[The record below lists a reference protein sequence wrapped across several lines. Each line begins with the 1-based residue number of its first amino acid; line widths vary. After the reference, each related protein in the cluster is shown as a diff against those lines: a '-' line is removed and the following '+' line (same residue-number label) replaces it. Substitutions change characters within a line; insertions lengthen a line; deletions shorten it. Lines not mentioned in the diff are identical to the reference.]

1 MDGKTLTLKHNV
13 CTPCP
18 YDRGNLYLG
27 TMGIFKGIAF
37 PEKVEDAYVMGSPCQ
52 FGWLD
57 KTDAH
62 VSQFFGRS
70 DDLRPSLPN
79 IAACIAGGRC
89 SIITN
94 IMSFKVATIVTLAA
108 VLASPAYSEEAAP
121 AEAPKENAELEAEM
135 SYVEALVNY
144 GYPDLAGPVI
154 EETKK
159 KWPESEVRF
168 FAIEI
173 RGMLALGKF
182 EDAEKKIAALPDRKS
197 TKYWA
202 ARLEVA
208 NNYFGRGQK
217 PECMK
222 IYDEFFKVFQK
233 PPADIKKFYMEACYA
248 YGQLLVGDRQYVKAA
263 QRYEALIAQLT
274 EGSEE
279 WCNLA
284 CETVEIYLRLAN
296 DEQAKIKDPKKNAK
310 EVKARDAQLALAGKI
325 VDKLLWQQEKPVYFG
340 RAVSMKAHIEEM
352 KGDIA
357 KASSIIDDY
366 KPQLEEIH
374 EQIVQFDPEGKMGL
388 LKQSPLPE
396 CMYLQAKMIWQ
407 EALAESKKKP
417 KRDDEKIKSLMFG
430 PKGKNGKRQGAKGA
444 FNMAVNVFLK
454 YETSTWAPA
463 AGDLSEEIKAF
474 AEKEYKAKIKTKVT
488 PEQIAKVRAAQ
499 FKDANEKF
507 LQGQYL
513 EAIDSYYG
521 VLSKY
526 PEIRESIPAIENIA
540 SAYLDLI
547 LETKDE
553 KKKEEYRMNAD
564 AVEGYLAER
573 FAGAKDKLIMM
584 AAGDATIRLA
594 AKETQYK
601 NPARADRLYTEFFS
615 NYTRHTTAATLAAAK
630 AMEFQKA
637 ERYEDAIKYWGIISK
652 VYTNTTFYA
661 SSLAQLSYCSGKL
674 GDKKAEI
681 DYITAYLP
689 IETVKIRKLQA
700 EFQLAQMYQKD
711 GMAILASAETNQ
723 APEAVEA
730 DEKRGTAQIIRAIK
744 TFSGFTAEV
753 DAALK
758 DPSTAKE
765 DAAKYAELREAAMFM
780 AGVCWSRMNRPE
792 KNLKTYRERAAKS
805 YEAYVEA
812 YPDGKYAKP
821 CYVQLGTIY
830 TALGDMAKS
839 KDALDRLSEKFPDSD
854 EAKNAKPRLAKNLI
868 EMGMKK
874 EGAEIYGEMLRTDG
888 AYTAGQFVNAG
899 EALIEAKSWDLA
911 NQAFEKA
918 IRMAG
923 TNSVTTVAK
932 ARLGQSKSAWKQG
945 SLAEARESLDLFL
958 ADKKMSRMAI
968 AADANFMLVEI
979 AKEQGRVEK
988 DATMRGK
995 YFGAAI
1001 GALKKVR
1008 QYWAK
1013 KPVWEQDQL
1022 NLLSG
1027 DVLVDRMK
1035 AEEAMGLKEDA
1046 QETCGKAA
1054 ATFQSFIQAHGVT
1067 EQHPLDKMAA
1077 GEVANLERAY
1087 STMVPLMAKRADLA
1101 DLVMRYGQE
1110 YLDLFPNGK
1119 SRTEIANCMNQAKAD
1134 LPAKAGAQN

>member
-1 MDGKTLTLKHNV
+1 MRFKVVPILTLT
-13 CTPCP
+13 
-18 YDRGNLYLG
+18 
-27 TMGIFKGIAF
+27 
-37 PEKVEDAYVMGSPCQ
+37 
-52 FGWLD
+52 
-57 KTDAH
+57 
-62 VSQFFGRS
+62 
-70 DDLRPSLPN
+70 
-79 IAACIAGGRC
+79 
-89 SIITN
+89 
-94 IMSFKVATIVTLAA
+94 A
-108 VLASPAYSEEAAP
+108 VLASPAFAAETAPAAAP
-121 AEAPKENAELEAEM
+121 AEAPQENPELEAEM
-135 SYVEALVNY
+135 SYVEALVNF

-154 EETKK
+154 DQTKK
-159 KWPESEVRF
+159 RWPESEVRF

-173 RGMLALGKF
+173 RGMLALGQF
-182 EDAEKKIAALPDRKS
+182 EQAEKKIAALPDRKS

-217 PECMK
+217 QECMK
-222 IYDEFFKVFQK
+222 IYDEFFKVFPK
-233 PPADIKKFYMEACYA
+233 PPKDIRKFYMEACYA
-248 YGQLLVGDRQYVKAA
+248 YGQLLVGDKQYVKAA
-263 QRYEALIAQLT
+263 ERYDALLKQLQ
-274 EGSEE
+274 EGSDE

-284 CETVEIYLRLAN
+284 CETVEINLRLAT
-296 DEQAKIKDPKKNAK
+296 DMQAKIADPKKNAK
-310 EVKARDAQLALAGKI
+310 ELKQRDGYLVAAGKI

-340 RAVSMKAHIEEM
+340 RAVSMKAHIEQM
-352 KGDIA
+352 RGDIE
-357 KASSIIDDY
+357 KATTIIDDY
-366 KPQLEEIH
+366 KPDLEAIH
-374 EQIVQFDPEGKMGL
+374 KQIAEFDPEGKMGL

-396 CMYLQAKMIWQ
+396 CLYLQAKMRWD
-407 EALAESKKKP
+407 EALAEARKKP
-417 KRDDEKIKSLMFG
+417 KRNDDRIKDLMFG
-430 PKGKNGKRQGAKGA
+430 PRGADKKRQGSKGA
-444 FNMAVNVFLK
+444 FNIAVNVFLN
-454 YETSTWAPA
+454 YEMSAWAPA

-474 AEKEYKAKIKTKVT
+474 AEKEYNAKIKTKVT

-513 EAIDSYYG
+513 EAIESYYG
-521 VLSKY
+521 VLAKY
-526 PEIRESIPAIENIA
+526 PEIKESIQAIENIA

-553 KKKEEYRMNAD
+553 KKKEEYRENAD

-573 FAGAKDKLIMM
+573 FSVAKDRLMMM
-584 AAGDATIRLA
+584 AGGDATIRLA

-630 AMEFQKA
+630 AMELQKQ
-637 ERYEDAIKYWGIISK
+637 ERYADALKYWGIISR

-681 DYITAYLP
+681 AYITAYLP

-711 GMAILASAETNQ
+711 GMAILAAAGTNS
-723 APEAVEA
+723 APEAVEQ

-744 TFSGFTAEV
+744 TFGGFTAEV
-753 DAALK
+753 DEALK
-758 DPSTAKE
+758 DPSTTKE

-780 AGVCWSRMNRPE
+780 SGVCWSRMNRPE
-792 KNLKTYRERAAKS
+792 KNLKTYRERAAQG
-805 YEAYVEA
+805 YEKYVGA
-812 YPDGKYAKP
+812 YPEGKYAKA

-830 TALGDMAKS
+830 TALGDMERSKS
-839 KDALDRLSEKFPDSD
+839 ALDRLSQKYPDSD

-874 EGAEIYGEMLRTDG
+874 EGAEIYAEMLRTDG
-888 AYTAGQFVNAG
+888 AYSAAQFVNAG

-918 IRMAG
+918 IRLAG
-923 TNSVTTVAK
+923 TNSVVTVAK
-932 ARLGQSKSAWKQG
+932 ARLGQARSSWKQG

-958 ADKKMSRMAI
+958 ADPKMSRMAI

-979 AKEQGRVEK
+979 ASDQGRTEK

-1008 QYWAK
+1008 QYWSK
-1013 KPVWEQDQL
+1013 KPQWEQDTL
-1022 NLLSG
+1022 DLLSG

-1035 AEEAMGLKEDA
+1035 AEDAMGLKDDA
-1046 QETCGKAA
+1046 KETCGKAA
-1054 ATFQSFIQAHGVT
+1054 AVFQVFIQAHGAT
-1067 EQHPLDKMAA
+1067 DAHPVDKMEA
-1077 GEVANLERAY
+1077 GELANLERAY
-1087 STMVPLMAKRADLA
+1087 ATMVPLFSRLGAEQADR
-1101 DLVMRYGQE
+1101 VMKFGQE

-1119 SRTEIANCMNQAKAD
+1119 ARTEIANCMNQAKAD
-1134 LPAKAGAQN
+1134 LPAGGVKSEK

>member
-1 MDGKTLTLKHNV
+1 M
-13 CTPCP
+13 
-18 YDRGNLYLG
+18 R
-27 TMGIFKGIAF
+27 
-37 PEKVEDAYVMGSPCQ
+37 
-52 FGWLD
+52 
-57 KTDAH
+57 
-62 VSQFFGRS
+62 
-70 DDLRPSLPN
+70 
-79 IAACIAGGRC
+79 
-89 SIITN
+89 
-94 IMSFKVATIVTLAA
+94 FKVATILTLAA
-108 VLASPAYSEEAAP
+108 VLASPVFAEEAAP
-121 AEAPKENAELEAEM
+121 AAVPAEAPQENPELEAEIA
-135 SYVEALVNY
+135 YVEALVNY
-144 GYPDLAGPVI
+144 GFPDLAGPVI
-154 EETKK
+154 EATKK

-173 RGMLALGKF
+173 RGMLALGQF
-182 EDAEKKIAALPDRKS
+182 EAAEKKIAALPDRKS

-222 IYDEFFKVFQK
+222 IYDEFFKVFPK
-233 PPADIKKFYMEACYA
+233 PPKEIRKFYMEACYA
-248 YGQLLVGDRQYVKAA
+248 FGQLLVGDRQYGKAA
-263 QRYEALIAQLT
+263 ERYDALLKQLQ
-274 EGSEE
+274 EGSDE

-284 CETVEIYLRLAN
+284 CETVEINLRLAN
-296 DEQAKIKDPKKNAK
+296 EMQEKIADPKKNAK
-310 EVKARDAQLALAGKI
+310 EVKERDKYLAAAGKI

-340 RAVSMKAHIEEM
+340 RAVSMKAHIEQM
-352 KGDIA
+352 RGDIE
-357 KASSIIDDY
+357 KATQIIDDY
-366 KPQLEEIH
+366 KPDLEAIH
-374 EQIVQFDPEGKMGL
+374 KQIAEFDPEGKMGL

-396 CMYLQAKMIWQ
+396 CMYLQAKMRWE
-407 EALAESKKKP
+407 EALAESKKRP
-417 KRDDEKIKSLMFG
+417 KRDDDKIKDLMFG
-430 PKGKNGKRQGAKGA
+430 PRGSNKKRDGSKGA
-444 FNMAVNVFLK
+444 FNMSVNVFLN
-454 YETSTWAPA
+454 YEMSAWAPA

-918 IRMAG
+918 IRLAG

-932 ARLGQSKSAWKQG
+932 ARLGQARSSWKQG
-945 SLAEARESLDLFL
+945 SLAEAREALDLFL
-958 ADKKMSRMAI
+958 ADAKMSKMAI
-968 AADANFMLVEI
+968 AADANFMLVEV
-979 AKEQGRVEK
+979 ASDQGRTEK

-995 YFGAAI
+995 HFGAAI

-1013 KPVWEQDQL
+1013 KPQWEQDQL
-1022 NLLSG
+1022 DLLSG
-1027 DVLVDRMK
+1027 DVLVNRMK
-1035 AEEAMGLKEDA
+1035 AEDAMGLKDDA
-1046 QETCGKAA
+1046 KETCGKAA
-1054 ATFQSFIQAHGVT
+1054 AVFQVFIQAHGPT
-1067 EQHPLDKMAA
+1067 DEHPVDKMEA
-1077 GEVANLERAY
+1077 GELANLERAY
-1087 STMVPLMAKRADLA
+1087 ATMIPLFTRLGAEQADR
-1101 DLVMRYGQE
+1101 VMKFGQE

-1119 SRTEIANCMNQAKAD
+1119 ARTEVSNCMNQAKAD
-1134 LPAKAGAQN
+1134 LPATAPAAGK

>member
-1 MDGKTLTLKHNV
+1 M
-13 CTPCP
+13 
-18 YDRGNLYLG
+18 
-27 TMGIFKGIAF
+27 
-37 PEKVEDAYVMGSPCQ
+37 
-52 FGWLD
+52 
-57 KTDAH
+57 
-62 VSQFFGRS
+62 
-70 DDLRPSLPN
+70 SL
-79 IAACIAGGRC
+79 
-89 SIITN
+89 
-94 IMSFKVATIVTLAA
+94 KVATIVTLAA
-108 VLASPAYSEEAAP
+108 VLASPVFAEEAAP
-121 AEAPKENAELEAEM
+121 AEAPKENVELEAEM

-154 EETKK
+154 EATKK
-159 KWPESEVRF
+159 RWPESEVRF

-182 EDAEKKIAALPDRKS
+182 DEAEKKIASLPDRKS

-233 PPADIKKFYMEACYA
+233 PPADIRKFYMEACYA

-263 QRYEALIAQLT
+263 QRYESLLAQLT

-310 EVKARDAQLALAGKI
+310 EVKARDAQLALASKI

-352 KGDIA
+352 RGDIA

-366 KPQLEEIH
+366 KPQLQEIH
-374 EQIVQFDPEGKMGL
+374 DQIAQFDPEGKMGL

-396 CMYLQAKMIWQ
+396 CMYLQAKMLWQ

-417 KRDDEKIKSLMFG
+417 KRNDDKIKDLMFG

-454 YETSTWAPA
+454 YETSAWAPA

-474 AEKEYKAKIKTKVT
+474 AEKEYNAKIRTQVT

-507 LQGQYL
+507 LAGQYL
-513 EAIDSYYG
+513 EAIDAYYA
-521 VLSKY
+521 VLAKY
-526 PEIRESIPAIENIA
+526 PEIQESIQAIENVA
-540 SAYLDLI
+540 SGYLDLI

-553 KKKEEYRMNAD
+553 KKKAEYRLNAD

-573 FAGAKDKLIMM
+573 FADSPNKLLMM

-601 NPARADRLYTEFFS
+601 NPTSADRLYTAFFT
-615 NYTRHTTAATLAAAK
+615 NYRRHTTAATLAAAK
-630 AMEFQKA
+630 AMEMQKA
-637 ERYEDAIKYWGIISK
+637 ERYDDAVKYWKIISEC
-652 VYTNTTFYA
+652 YTNTTFYA
-661 SSLAQLSYCSGKL
+661 PSLAQLSYCSGKL

-681 DYITAYLP
+681 DYINAYLP

-700 EFQLAQMYQKD
+700 QFQLAQMYQKD
-711 GMAILASAETNQ
+711 GLAILASAETNA
-723 APEAVEA
+723 APEAVET
-730 DEKRGTAQIIRAIK
+730 DEKRGTAQIVRAIM
-744 TFSGFTAEV
+744 TFRGFTKET

-758 DPSTAKE
+758 DPATSKE
-765 DAAKYAELREAAMFM
+765 DKEKYQMLREAALFM
-780 AGVCWSRMNRPE
+780 VGECWSRMTRPE
-792 KNLKTYRERAAKS
+792 KNLKGYRENAAKS
-805 YEAYVEA
+805 YEAYVAE
-812 YPDGKYAKP
+812 YPEGKYAKGG
-821 CYVQLGTIY
+821 YVKLGTIY
-830 TALGDMAKS
+830 TALGDMPKS
-839 KDALDRLSEKFPDSD
+839 KDALDRLSQKYPDSD
-854 EAKNAKPRLAKNLI
+854 EAKNAKPRLAKSLI
-868 EMGMKK
+868 EMGLKK
-874 EGAEIYGEMLRTDG
+874 EGAEIYSEMLHTDG

-899 EALIEAKSWDLA
+899 EALIEAKTWDLA

-918 IRMAG
+918 IRLAG
-923 TNSVTTVAK
+923 TNSVSTVAR
-932 ARLGQSKSAWKQG
+932 ARLGQAKSAWKQG

-958 ADKKMSRMAI
+958 ADKKMSKMAI

-1008 QYWAK
+1008 QYWGK
-1013 KPVWEQDQL
+1013 KPLWEQDQL
-1022 NLLSG
+1022 DLLSG

-1035 AEEAMGLKEDA
+1035 AEEAMGLKDEA
-1046 QETCGKAA
+1046 KETCGRAA
-1054 ATFQSFIQAHGVT
+1054 STFQVFLQAHGAT
-1067 EQHPLDKMAA
+1067 DAHPVDKMEA
-1077 GEVANLERAY
+1077 GELANLERAY
-1087 STMVPLMAKRADLA
+1087 ATLVPLFSKLGAEQADR
-1101 DLVMRYGQE
+1101 VMKFGQE

-1119 SRTEIANCMNQAKAD
+1119 ARTEIANCMNQAKAD
-1134 LPAKAGAQN
+1134 LPAEKK

>member
-1 MDGKTLTLKHNV
+1 
-13 CTPCP
+13 
-18 YDRGNLYLG
+18 
-27 TMGIFKGIAF
+27 
-37 PEKVEDAYVMGSPCQ
+37 
-52 FGWLD
+52 
-57 KTDAH
+57 
-62 VSQFFGRS
+62 
-70 DDLRPSLPN
+70 
-79 IAACIAGGRC
+79 
-89 SIITN
+89 
-94 IMSFKVATIVTLAA
+94 
-108 VLASPAYSEEAAP
+108 
-121 AEAPKENAELEAEM
+121 
-135 SYVEALVNY
+135 
-144 GYPDLAGPVI
+144 
-154 EETKK
+154 
-159 KWPESEVRF
+159 
-168 FAIEI
+168 
-173 RGMLALGKF
+173 
-182 EDAEKKIAALPDRKS
+182 
-197 TKYWA
+197 
-202 ARLEVA
+202 
-208 NNYFGRGQK
+208 
-217 PECMK
+217 
-222 IYDEFFKVFQK
+222 
-233 PPADIKKFYMEACYA
+233 
-248 YGQLLVGDRQYVKAA
+248 
-263 QRYEALIAQLT
+263 
-274 EGSEE
+274 
-279 WCNLA
+279 
-284 CETVEIYLRLAN
+284 
-296 DEQAKIKDPKKNAK
+296 
-310 EVKARDAQLALAGKI
+310 
-325 VDKLLWQQEKPVYFG
+325 
-340 RAVSMKAHIEEM
+340 MKAHIEQM
-352 KGDIA
+352 RGDIE
-357 KASSIIDDY
+357 KATQIIDDY
-366 KPQLEEIH
+366 KPDLEAIH
-374 EQIVQFDPEGKMGL
+374 KQIAEFDPDGKMGL

-396 CMYLQAKMIWQ
+396 CMYLQAKMRWE
-407 EALAESKKKP
+407 EALAEAKKRP
-417 KRDDEKIKSLMFG
+417 KRDDDKIKDLMFG
-430 PKGKNGKRQGAKGA
+430 PRGSNKKRDGSKGA
-444 FNMAVNVFLK
+444 FNMSVNVFLN
-454 YETSTWAPA
+454 YEMSAWAPA

-812 YPDGKYAKP
+812 YPDGKYVKP

-899 EALIEAKSWDLA
+899 EALIDAKSWDLA
-911 NQAFEKA
+911 GQAFEKA
-918 IRMAG
+918 IRLAG
-923 TNSVTTVAK
+923 TNSATTVAR
-932 ARLGQSKSAWKQG
+932 ARLGQAKSSWKQG
-945 SLAEARESLDLFL
+945 SLAEAREALDLFL
-958 ADKKMSRMAI
+958 ADPKMSRMAI
-968 AADANFMLVEI
+968 AADANFMLVEV
-979 AKEQGRVEK
+979 ASDQGRAEK

-1013 KPVWEQDQL
+1013 KPQWEQDQL
-1022 NLLSG
+1022 DLLSG

-1035 AEEAMGLKEDA
+1035 AEEAMGLKDDA
-1046 QETCGKAA
+1046 KETCGKAA
-1054 ATFQSFIQAHGVT
+1054 AVFQVFIQAHGPT
-1067 EQHPLDKMAA
+1067 DEHPIDKMEA
-1077 GEVANLERAY
+1077 GELANLERAY
-1087 STMVPLMAKRADLA
+1087 ATMVPLFTRLGADQA
-1101 DLVMRYGQE
+1101 DRVMKFGQE

-1119 SRTEIANCMNQAKAD
+1119 ARTEIANCMNQAKAD
-1134 LPAKAGAQN
+1134 LPAAAPAAGK